1 MKLIVTPL
9 EDLEELVKTSVKKSL
24 DNYFSQREEQKS
36 ENLTVKETAALLNVA
51 ELTIR
56 NYIKKGIIS
65 AERIGNRII
74 INRKK
79 LEDSLKEV
87 KSLKYRR
94 GSSINRLKPSNKR

>member
-1 MKLIVTPL
+1 MLNLIITPQ
-9 EDLEELVKTSVKKSL
+9 EDLEALVKTSVDKSIRA
-24 DNYFSQREEQKS
+24 YFEEKAKEGNRS
-36 ENLTVKETAALLNVA
+36 ENLTVKETAQLLNVA

-79 LEDSLKEV
+79 LEDTLKEV
-87 KSLKYRR
+87 KSLKY
-94 GSSINRLKPSNKR
+94 KRS